1 MVTLGA
7 WGGVRGGGLGCGGGG
22 VGRGGGSVVSG
33 TGLVSAWGGWGVPQP
48 PSRSDPLSER
58 LFHIACSPFVVAS
71 VSGTLT
77 SHTRGRG
84 ECASMP

>member
-1 MVTLGA
+1 MGV
-7 WGGVRGGGLGCGGGG
+7 WGGARGGGLGCGG
-22 VGRGGGSVVSG
+22 VGLSGAGANSVVSG

-48 PSRSDPLSER
+48 HSRSDPLSER

-71 VSGTLT
+71 VFGTLT